1 MKPEFADLRAYT
13 SQVTCA
19 QQGIDYLT
27 EICDPWG
34 RHIGLLRVYVPIFKF
49 LNFNESYTTLI
60 GLSMQVSLFLA
71 IYVTAYKLEI
81 NLESLKNA
89 VFILLVL
96 ISPPIVLLVERGQLE
111 IILFIFILLSA
122 YLVYRSRNT
131 VAYLLLAFISILKLY
146 PIFLLGILIANRRIA
161 QSKLEKIFGIC
172 IFGAALASVLLILR
186 NEGQELWSSTVSGS
200 AYRSFGI
207 TVPLFVLERFNNYQI
222 FPFSIHF
229 TLMQA
234 QILGIMI
241 FGAILLIL
249 QFLHFRKKLF
259 LLDSSFLIEGATFSS
274 NIFLFNLCLVYLSY
288 FLISSNDYRMIYLV
302 PLFLVGLVNVDV
314 GERRRIS
321 NFFVYGVTI
330 LMWSQIYRP
339 TSALVQIP
347 LLVAL
352 ALVFLN
358 IAPGL
363 WTIYSRKKSD
373 LQMPRS

>member
-1 MKPEFADLRAYT
+1 
-13 SQVTCA
+13 
-19 QQGIDYLT
+19 
-27 EICDPWG
+27 
-34 RHIGLLRVYVPIFKF
+34 
-49 LNFNESYTTLI
+49 
-60 GLSMQVSLFLA
+60 
-71 IYVTAYKLEI
+71 
-81 NLESLKNA
+81 
-89 VFILLVL
+89 
-96 ISPPIVLLVERGQLE
+96 
-111 IILFIFILLSA
+111 
-122 YLVYRSRNT
+122 
-131 VAYLLLAFISILKLY
+131 
-146 PIFLLGILIANRRIA
+146 
-161 QSKLEKIFGIC
+161 
-172 IFGAALASVLLILR
+172 
-186 NEGQELWSSTVSGS
+186 
-200 AYRSFGI
+200 
-207 TVPLFVLERFNNYQI
+207 
-222 FPFSIHF
+222 
-229 TLMQA
+229 
-234 QILGIMI
+234 
-241 FGAILLIL
+241 LLIL

-274 NIFLFNLCLVYLSY
+274 NIFLFNLCLVNLSY

-321 NFFVYGVTI
+321 NFFVYGVMI